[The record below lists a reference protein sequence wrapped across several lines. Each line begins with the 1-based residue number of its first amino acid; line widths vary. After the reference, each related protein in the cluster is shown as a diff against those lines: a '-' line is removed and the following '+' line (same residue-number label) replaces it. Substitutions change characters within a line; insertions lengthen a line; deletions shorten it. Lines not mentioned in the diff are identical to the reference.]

1 MKKILVSIGGLIVLL
16 IAVLLI
22 APFFISLEDY
32 KPEIAEKVKEATGRD
47 LKIDGEISLSLF
59 PTVAVE
65 VNGVSLANYPQGQT
79 QEMISLEQM
88 ALELQV
94 LPLLSKE
101 VVIDRFVLVKPIIN
115 LEVDKDGN
123 PNWNLEGQSA
133 TASDTTTATDTSSEG
148 SSVGEGASL
157 GGLSLGDV
165 RIQDGE
171 LHFVDLSSGTKE
183 DVEGLNLEIALKALN
198 QPLTVDGSLDW
209 KGETIKITADVAN
222 LESLINGGSSQ
233 LETAVESSPVNFGF
247 QGMAT
252 HGTEFALA
260 GGLDLDV
267 PSVKGLT
274 DWVGAPIERNNENTF
289 EKLTVKGKLDLKGQV
304 IAFDDVA
311 LAFDALTA
319 QGALKIDTSGS
330 VPDIRA
336 ALSTGLLDITPYLPP
351 ESDAA
356 TSEGSSSATGSSG
369 EATSPTK
376 DEGWSEEPIDFSGL
390 KAVNADLALK
400 AEGIKIRKIT
410 VGVSELGVLLKGG
423 KLTADLKQLSLYEGQ
438 AKGKVVLDSSKSTPT
453 TAIQFDIAGVQA
465 EPLLSD
471 SADFEKLLGSLNAAA
486 NLTTQGQSQKAL
498 VSNLNGT
505 GNFIFK
511 DGAVKGINIPG
522 LIRNVSLD
530 ALKNTFDDAQATDFA
545 ELSGTYKITKG
556 VVDNQDLSMI
566 APLFRLSGKGT
577 VPLPPKTLDYRLEP
591 KLVGDLEGQGGDS
604 GATGLAV
611 PLLITGSWSDPKI
624 VPDLAGALTDKLKD
638 PASLIKGV
646 TSGEGGLEIPKL
658 PLDGEGSGVEEII
671 EKPKDALK
679 KLFGN

>member
-1 MKKILVSIGGLIVLL
+1 MKKILISIGGLIVLI

-22 APFFISLEDY
+22 APLFISLEDY
-32 KPEIAEKVKEATGRD
+32 KPEIAEKAKEATGRD

-59 PTVAVE
+59 PTVAIE
-65 VNGVSLANYPQGQT
+65 VNGVSLANYAQGQAK
-79 QEMISLEQM
+79 EMVMLDQM

-101 VVIDRFVLVKPIIN
+101 VVIDRFVLVNPIIN
-115 LEVDKDGN
+115 LEVDKDGK
-123 PNWNLEGQSA
+123 PNWELEGKTEASESDGS
-133 TASDTTTATDTSSEG
+133 ASDGSSSE
-148 SSVGEGASL
+148 SSGASSL

-165 RIQDGE
+165 RIQGGE
-171 LHFVDLSSGTKE
+171 LHYIDLVSGTKE
-183 DVEGLNLEIALKALN
+183 DIEGLNLEIALKALN
-198 QPLTVDGSLDW
+198 QPLTVKGSLDW
-209 KGETIKITADVAN
+209 KGETINISADVAN
-222 LESLINGGSSQ
+222 LEDLMNGGSSQ
-233 LETAVESSPVNFGF
+233 LATSVESKPVNFGF
-247 QGMAT
+247 EGTAQQGK
-252 HGTEFALA
+252 EFALA
-260 GGLDLDV
+260 GALDLAV

-289 EKLTVKGKLDLKGQV
+289 EKLSVKGKLDLKGAV
-304 IAFDDVA
+304 IAFDDVS

-319 QGALKIDTSGS
+319 QGALKIDSSGK

-336 ALSTGLLDITPYLPP
+336 ALSTGVLDLTPYLPP
-351 ESDAA
+351 ET
-356 TSEGSSSATGSSG
+356 TSSGG
-369 EATSPTK
+369 EATGTTSETASASGG

-400 AEGIKIRKIT
+400 TEGIKIRKVT

-423 KLTADLKQLSLYEGQ
+423 KLTADLKQLSMYDGQ
-438 AKGKVVLDSSKSTPT
+438 AKGKVVLDSSKSVPT
-453 TAIQFDIAGVQA
+453 TAIQFEVSGVQA

-471 SADFEKLLGSLNAAA
+471 SADFEKLLGSLNSKA
-486 NLTTQGQSQKAL
+486 NLTTSGNSQKDM

-505 GNFIFK
+505 GDFIFK

-522 LIRNVSLD
+522 LIRNVSLE
-530 ALKNTFDDAQATDFA
+530 ALQNSFDEAQATDFA

-556 VVDNQDLSMI
+556 VFDNQDLSMI

-591 KLVGDLEGQGGDS
+591 KIVGDLEGQGGDS

-611 PLLITGSWSDPKI
+611 PLLITGSWSDPTI
-624 VPDLAGALTDKLKD
+624 APDLAGALTDKLKD
-638 PASLIKGV
+638 PASLIEGV

-658 PLDGEGSGVEEII
+658 PIGGEGTEGSGVEEVI
-671 EKPKDALK
+671 EKPAEALK